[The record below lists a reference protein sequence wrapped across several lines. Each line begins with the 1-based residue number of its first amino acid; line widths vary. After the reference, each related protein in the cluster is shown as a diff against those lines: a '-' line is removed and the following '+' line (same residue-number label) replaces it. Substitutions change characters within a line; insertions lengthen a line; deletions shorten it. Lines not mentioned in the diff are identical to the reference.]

1 MEKVEGEYIN
11 IRGKSEERV
20 VLIQIWGVKFENI
33 QPELLWKKEVIIGNE
48 TGNETALS
56 NPASVYC
63 LEQGG
68 KLEIRREKEGNEFG
82 VCIFSN
88 GSECEE

>member
-1 MEKVEGEYIN
+1 
-11 IRGKSEERV
+11 V

-48 TGNETALS
+48 TGNETRYQIQL
-56 NPASVYC
+56 
-63 LEQGG
+63 Q
-68 KLEIRREKEGNEFG
+68 FG